1 METGTSRSTKRTCI
15 RSSEILS
22 LRLPADGGG
31 PESAD
36 PGRRE
41 WARWSRRSTAATG
54 SRAPPTKRTNMAC
67 GAGRDLSA
75 MLGTSQRLPRSC
87 YRGYRG
93 HVTAVNMTAATH
105 ERGHVSSRGHV
116 TAVNMTAATHEH
128 DSGYRGHV
136 NGLRNTTAVRGVHCL
151 LGKG

>member
-105 ERGHVSSRGHV
+105 E
-116 TAVNMTAATHEH
+116 H